1 MPFLT
6 RRWLAVFCCCCLRL
20 GAAAQAK
27 PPADGLRYHPLRTT
41 DPADADFADLTSLGQ
56 EIGAA
61 RVVMLGE
68 SSHGEGNVFAAK
80 IRLVRYLQRQG
91 FTTVA
96 FESGFYELAR
106 AQQDLEAGQSPA
118 TCLNKSLFPVWTHSR
133 EFQPLLALVGPGK
146 LKVAGFDPQLSGEYG
161 EELVEDLQA
170 FLGPGQPAQEVPYD
184 YLEEVIGVMGSL
196 YTFPPTQDYALFDLA
211 IGKAS
216 KQLRRVAATEPR
228 RRARAGFWLQ
238 CLAGLNALARDY
250 ARNDPGAKTSAT
262 FEAQDSNV
270 RDRLMADNL
279 LWYLRQHPQERVIC
293 WGATA
298 HFAGPF
304 AGLQNAELQAYRP
317 MGALVKAA
325 LPAGQVYV
333 LGTTTAHGAHG
344 PVYTLPQAV
353 PPPAP
358 GSLEAQLDA
367 LGPECLFVPMRQP
380 ALEKA
385 TSSLL
390 DYQPISGN
398 WTQVLDGLLF
408 LKTVRPPTLSE
419 QLPPL
424 VLRDSLRLA
433 QTGSGL
439 LAAAARPRR
448 STVRVAASGPAGG
461 QLRGVVLDQA
471 TGAAVPFASVYLQR
485 LGVGRT
491 TDIRGGFEL
500 PRPAAADSLVATSL
514 GFGRRAVAVP
524 GQPFGQPSGQPS
536 TQLSGQPSA
545 PLSGQPLVR
554 LLLPPQRY
562 ALADVS
568 VKAESLDPRKIM
580 ARVLQRLPQNYPQQA
595 YGAEVYA
602 RASSTNFDSLLYDVE
617 YVSTLYDALGY
628 RSVGQRV
635 AQPREVRWN
644 KELLP
649 GYARFDYH
657 FANACNIDILTDLVD
672 QNPLFQARTLKKYTY
687 SLQNVIQEEG
697 RETLVLAFVANKK
710 THRTTGDYYD
720 RGFSGKLYIDR
731 ADYAVTRCEVEWQ
744 RDTLTLNSFARKY
757 FARGGQSA
765 QFFHQLY
772 RDYRIRQTETY
783 QQLPGGQYVL
793 CRSVQTWVEKYQDM
807 ITGRPVEKLSVLS
820 MHYTNVRTTNPE
832 VLPERVPIDSL
843 RLTNRPLHENFW
855 RTYQRPGSLRAA
867 SEPTGPTR

>member
-170 FLGPGQPAQEVPYD
+170 FLGPGKAAEAVPFD

-216 KQLRRVAATEPR
+216 QQLRQVAATEPR
-228 RRARAGFWLQ
+228 RRARAGCWLQ

-390 DYQPISGN
+390 DYQPIAGN

-408 LKTVRPPTLSE
+408 LKTVRPPTLFDL
-419 QLPPL
+419 LPPL
-424 VLRDSLRLA
+424 LLRDSLRLA
-433 QTGSGL
+433 QTGSGT
-439 LAAAARPRR
+439 LAANTRQRRP
-448 STVRVAASGPAGG
+448 TVRAAAPGPASN
-461 QLRGVVLDQA
+461 QLRGVVLDQE
-471 TGAAVPFASVYLQR
+471 TGAAVPFASVYWQR
-485 LGVGRT
+485 LGVGLT
-491 TDIRGGFEL
+491 TNIRGEFAL
-500 PRPAAADSLVATSL
+500 PRPASADSLVATCL
-514 GFGRRAVAVP
+514 GFERRALAVP
-524 GQPFGQPSGQPS
+524 GQPLGQPPA
-536 TQLSGQPSA
+536 QLSG
-545 PLSGQPLVR
+545 PLSGQFLVR

-562 ALADVS
+562 ALAEVT

-602 RASSTNFDSLLYDVE
+602 RASATNFDSLLYDVE

-687 SLQNVIQEEG
+687 SLQYIIQEEG
-697 RETLVLAFVANKK
+697 RETLVLAFTANKK
-710 THRTTGDYYD
+710 NHRTTGDYYD
-720 RGFSGKLYIDR
+720 QGFTGKLYINR

-765 QFFHQLY
+765 QLFHELC

-783 QQLPGGQYVL
+783 QQLPGGQYAL
-793 CRSVQTWVEKYQDM
+793 HRSVQTWVEKYQDM
-807 ITGRPVEKLSVLS
+807 ATRRPMEKLSVLS
-820 MHYTNVRTTNPE
+820 LHYANVRTTNPD
-832 VLPERVPIDSL
+832 VLPERVPPGSL
-843 RLTNRPLHENFW
+843 RLTNQPVHEDFW
-855 RTYQRPGSLRAA
+855 RVYQRPGSLRATA
-867 SEPTGPTR
+867 EPAGQTR